1 MKNLTRTKELLPA
14 PENGSPSVNY
24 YITSTHT
31 EIDATESG
39 AATVPGLEIT
49 LTQWKRVGQNPSVV
63 SSDLYFGF
71 VRIKDGVASPWGTP
85 AKTTRL
91 TLQGRDA
98 DTYNCIEARLW
109 DDDWH
114 VVSQFPINVK
124 WKAKDGDNGDDA
136 VTYEIRL
143 SPSVVTRHNDN
154 TFTPSSVVL
163 SSYRKVGDGSP
174 AAFSGYMTIQ
184 TATGYVVH
192 SGTHSQYG
200 LTPSASW
207 DWPLKVKMWA
217 SIADANAE
225 ETPLAEESIHMVSD
239 GESGDTQLMYYPAG
253 EYSSIKTYTR
263 TDRLCPVVL
272 YNNYYYYLKVATN
285 RVEGMAHDPTD
296 SDYWGLATQFIFAI
310 FQAVFAAFAN
320 LGSFVISGDFF
331 ISQYGTLYY
340 NNGST
345 IDEIP
350 VGDSNHSSTY
360 GGQVPY
366 TYFDSSDPVVNTDP
380 ASGTY
385 KFRPTLM
392 LNAKT
397 GGTFQ
402 NDSYVRGELHATSGT
417 FQNVNIS
424 GQSTFGGLLRKSKT
438 IINAQN
444 ITNYATYVS
453 SSIGYLISLVLT
465 GTWMEVQ
472 GFSDDITLHIPSLCR
487 RITRRYDID
496 FIRSLVGNT
505 VMIYCNGAQ
514 QNIVVNI
521 KGWLMDAS
529 TSIFYEVASIQPGQ
543 FIELTCKMTRISN
556 METIYWEYQIGDIE
570 T

>member
-39 AATVPGLEIT
+39 AATVPGLEIA

-225 ETPLAEESIHMVSD
+225 ATPLAEESIHMVSD
-239 GESGDTQLMYYPAG
+239 GEAGDTQLMYYPAG

-285 RVEGMAHDPTD
+285 RVEGIAHDPKD

-320 LGSFVISGDFF
+320 LGSFIVSGDFF
-331 ISQYGTLYY
+331 ISQYGTLYH
-340 NNGST
+340 GST
-345 IDEIP
+345 ETVIDA
-350 VGDSNHSSTY
+350 GNYMATWN
-360 GGQVPY
+360 GKVPY
-366 TYFDSSDPVVNTDP
+366 TYFDASDPWVDTLP
-380 ASGTY
+380 ASDSY
-385 KFRPTLM
+385 KFRPTLV

-397 GGTFQ
+397 GGTYQ
-402 NDSYVRGELHATSGT
+402 NNSWVRGVLRTKAIYTVTGDIVTVNGKQTIDLDNNPGNSYVLPASTIVYLPDPANYEGLTITILFSDNSVLASTIDILMAYYSGNSNYIANSMSLNYIHATDALS
-417 FQNVNIS
+417 
-424 GQSTFGGLLRKSKT
+424 
-438 IINAQN
+438 
-444 ITNYATYVS
+444 
-453 SSIGYLISLVLT
+453 VLT
-465 GTWMEVQ
+465 LRAIKAYGGSNRVNWVVVEQ
-472 GFSDDITLHIPSLCR
+472 RGILYLRNSAD
-487 RITRRYDID
+487 
-496 FIRSLVGNT
+496 
-505 VMIYCNGAQ
+505 GA
-514 QNIVVNI
+514 
-521 KGWLMDAS
+521 DA
-529 TSIFYEVASIQPGQ
+529 
-543 FIELTCKMTRISN
+543 
-556 METIYWEYQIGDIE
+556 YQILPDGRLI